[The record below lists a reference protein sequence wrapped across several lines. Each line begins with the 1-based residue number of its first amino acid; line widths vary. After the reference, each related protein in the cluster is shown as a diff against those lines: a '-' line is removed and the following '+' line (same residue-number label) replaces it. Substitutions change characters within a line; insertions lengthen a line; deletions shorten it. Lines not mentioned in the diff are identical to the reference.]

1 MAGRTVHEESS
12 MAVTANAPARP
23 GNDVRDRLVRRAEV
37 VGVWAVDC
45 ICTFRGD
52 TDWAADLLGDAEHR
66 HAHATLDRE
75 GYHVDTFGVQRIS
88 HQRGTA
94 YVRLV
99 CAISIRPSRLHPTL
113 AARTLRGIVEELL
126 LVQAR
131 ARATCARLIDV
142 AVVPV
147 R

>member
-1 MAGRTVHEESS
+1 MA
-12 MAVTANAPARP
+12 ATAAPARP
-23 GNDVRDRLVRRAEV
+23 VTELRDRIVRHAEV

-45 ICTFRGD
+45 VCAQRVD
-52 TDWAADLLGDAEHR
+52 TDWAAELLGDAEHR
-66 HAHATLDRE
+66 HELATLEDE
-75 GYHVDTFGVQRIS
+75 GYHLDSFGVERVA

-99 CAISIRPSRLHPTL
+99 CAVSVRPSRLHPAL
-113 AARTLRGIVEELL
+113 SSRTLHGILDELL
-126 LVQAR
+126 LTRAR

-142 AVVPV
+142 AVVPA

>member
-1 MAGRTVHEESS
+1 
-12 MAVTANAPARP
+12 MAVTAAPARP
-23 GNDVRDRLVRRAEV
+23 VTELRDRFVRRAEV

-45 ICTFRGD
+45 ICAQRVD
-52 TDWAADLLGDAEHR
+52 TDWAAELLGDAEHR
-66 HAHATLDRE
+66 HEHATLDAE
-75 GYHVDTFGVQRIS
+75 GYHLDSFGVERVA

-99 CAISIRPSRLHPTL
+99 CSVSIRPARLSPSL
-113 AARTLRGIVEELL
+113 AARTLHGILEELML
-126 LVQAR
+126 AQAR

-142 AVVPV
+142 AVVPS